1 MERLRELR
9 GADTRERDLANI
21 LGFEHSRAVRWK
33 EGQMYVDRAEY
44 LVRLADALE
53 VDTMLLV
60 SLACGSINVEQA
72 QRQLQRVGRGAVEDA
87 KKRKSGAAIGAT
99 TSHTKIDGKIDA
111 KIDNKIDNKIDAAD
125 LAADAGQFATDAAR
139 LENASRG
146 IVLLIAANGEGRGEF
161 SQAIARHADIGGLVA
176 TGLSVGVALAERY
189 RPELTFLDLGLA
201 NVHAFDAIR
210 VISALST
217 RAGRR
222 CRVVA
227 GTSNVTDTIEK
238 PALMAGAANV
248 ALFPFADHLFS
259 GELDRLEERLGPR
272 KASRK

>member
-9 GADTRERDLANI
+9 GDDTRERDLANI

-60 SLACGSINVEQA
+60 NLASGGLSVEQA
-72 QRQLQRVGRGAVEDA
+72 QRQLQRVGRAGGDDS
-87 KKRKSGAAIGAT
+87 KKKKSGATAAPMTRVGE
-99 TSHTKIDGKIDA
+99 
-111 KIDNKIDNKIDAAD
+111 AD
-125 LAADAGQFATDAAR
+125 LAADAGQFATDSAR
-139 LENASRG
+139 LETATRG
-146 IVLLIAANGEGRGEF
+146 IVLLIAANSEGRPQF
-161 SQAIARHADIGGLVA
+161 SDAIARHSDVGGLVA
-176 TGLSVGVALAERY
+176 TGLAIGLALAERY
-189 RPELTFLDLGLA
+189 RPELVFLDLGLA
-201 NVHAFDAIR
+201 NVHGFDAIR

-227 GTSNVTDTIEK
+227 GTSNVTDAIEK

-248 ALFPFADHLFS
+248 ALFPFDDHLFA

-272 KASRK
+272 RAAKK

>member
-1 MERLRELR
+1 MDRLRELR
-9 GADTRERDLANI
+9 GTDTRERDLANI

-60 SLACGSINVEQA
+60 SLASGGVSLEQA
-72 QRQLQRVGRGAVEDA
+72 QRQLQRAGRATTDDA
-87 KKRKSGAAIGAT
+87 KKRKTAGVATSSKPADKSGERT
-99 TSHTKIDGKIDA
+99 QE
-111 KIDNKIDNKIDAAD
+111 AD
-125 LAADAGQFATDAAR
+125 LSVDTGHLATDAFR
-139 LENASRG
+139 LEGASRG
-146 IVLLIAANGEGRGEF
+146 IVLLIAANGEGRSEF
-161 SQAIARHADIGGLVA
+161 LEIVGRHPDVGGLVA
-176 TGLSVGVALAERY
+176 TGLAAGIALAERY

-201 NVHAFDAIR
+201 STHAFDAIR
-210 VISALST
+210 VMSALST

-227 GTSNVTDTIEK
+227 GTSSVTDTIEK

-248 ALFPFADHLFS
+248 TLLPFGDGLFA

-272 KASRK
+272 KPAKK